1 MDSRRKALTSVAWRS
16 AVFSIGDGACRHQ
29 GHAEL
34 SSDRPNLR
42 VTVVATN
49 DRGTLAALR
58 TAGKLAANLGAR
70 IALVKAQVVP
80 FQFPLDKPPVSTDF
94 LQRQLHGLVCEARI
108 EAEEITIQLWLCRNR
123 NESLR
128 KILRAHS
135 LVVIGGRKRWW
146 SRRERTL
153 ERYLSR
159 LGHQVVFVDLDAR
172 GSSDPR
178 SDSCS
183 DSVFHSVTHMRCG
196 NRNLVAGPFDSHT
209 PRRLLTEILFAN
221 HLNVHSFRTSASAE
235 K

>member
-1 MDSRRKALTSVAWRS
+1 MDSRRKAINSVAWRS
-16 AVFSIGDGACRHQ
+16 ALSTIRARGCTHQ
-29 GHAEL
+29 DHAEL
-34 SSDRPNLR
+34 GSDRPNLR

-58 TAGKLAANLGAR
+58 TAGKLAANLRAR
-70 IALVKAQVVP
+70 IALVKAQIVP

-94 LQRQLHGLVCEARI
+94 LQRQLYGLVCELGF
-108 EAEEITIQLWLCRNR
+108 EAEEITIQLWLCRGR

-128 KILRAHS
+128 KILRPHS

-153 ERYLSR
+153 ERYLSG
-159 LGHQVVFVDLDAR
+159 LGHQIVFVDLDAR
-172 GSSDPR
+172 GSSEPR

-183 DSVFHSVTHMRCG
+183 DSVFHSV
-196 NRNLVAGPFDSHT
+196 LKKADA
-209 PRRLLTEILFAN
+209 RRHA
-221 HLNVHSFRTSASAE
+221 

>member
-1 MDSRRKALTSVAWRS
+1 MDSRRKALNSVAWGS
-16 AVFSIGDGACRHQ
+16 AVFNIGDGACKHQ

-34 SSDRPNLR
+34 SSDRPSLR

-70 IALVKAQVVP
+70 IALVKAQLVP

-94 LQRQLHGLVCEARI
+94 LQRQLHGLVCEAGI
-108 EAEEITIQLWLCRNR
+108 EGEEMTIQLWLCRDR

-146 SRRERTL
+146 SRREKTL

-159 LGHQVVFVDLDAR
+159 LGHQVVFVDLDMR
-172 GSSDPR
+172 GSSEPH

-183 DSVFHSVTHMRCG
+183 DSVFHSVMHMPCG
-196 NRNLVAGPFDSHT
+196 NRTIRTLPQTPKPFPISKHS
-209 PRRLLTEILFAN
+209 LFTK
-221 HLNVHSFRTSASAE
+221 LPD
-235 K
+235 KQ